1 MDNAPLYN
9 QILATWQMVNWQNC
23 VNHIPIMPVIG
34 KGSDTPLQ
42 TTRHISRSRD
52 TCLAHAASPAINDP
66 SISFPNFSVGL
77 GITLKTSSPNQNI
90 RRLCLSHVSEVF
102 SYRELVTHHFLQKS
116 EAVHSSCSR
125 LRWRKSVR
133 PKPLNDL
140 SKCQH

>member
-1 MDNAPLYN
+1 
-9 QILATWQMVNWQNC
+9 
-23 VNHIPIMPVIG
+23 MPVIG
-34 KGSDTPLQ
+34 KGADTPLQ

-102 SYRELVTHHFLQKS
+102 SYREVVTHHFFYKNQKQFT
-116 EAVHSSCSR
+116 VH
-125 LRWRKSVR
+125 VR
-133 PKPLNDL
+133 A
-140 SKCQH
+140 